1 MQKTSAQT
9 SIVFV
14 LFATGVTA
22 IGGFLFGYDT
32 AVINGANSYLTQH
45 FALNSAQEGM
55 AGASA
60 ILGCIP
66 GAMFAGFLSDRF
78 GRKRLLFLCA
88 LLYAV
93 SGVLSAIPTTFTQ
106 FLIARLISGLGIGAS
121 SMICPVYIAEISPE
135 KWRGRLGSL
144 FQLGIVTGIFL
155 TLFINMLIQ
164 NQGGEVWNTA
174 SGWRWMLGMEV
185 VPAVIFI
192 GLLFTVPESPRWLAQ
207 QGREEESRNILTKVG
222 GAEHA
227 DVQLGAIRAVLGE
240 EEGSF
245 SELFTPTFFRPL
257 LIAVLLMAFSQ
268 FCGINAI
275 MYYSTSI
282 FETAAA
288 GKAAVARTP
297 AESVSEK
304 AEASPTPRVENL
316 PELANT
322 PNGARAADLEKEA
335 AAQAARKKAAFESS
349 VWIGLINLL
358 FTFLAI
364 GLVDK
369 LGRKPLLIV
378 GTAIQF
384 VALSL
389 VGWMLHT
396 HTGGIG
402 LLLCVIAFTAAFAMS
417 MGPIGWIL
425 CSEIFPGK
433 VRGRAM
439 SIASFTVWVSCYA
452 VAQTFPMLKE
462 SPLIGPAKTF
472 WIYAAVSLTCCL
484 FVCLMVP
491 ETKGRTLEEIESY
504 WIHATAK
511 E

>member
-1 MQKTSAQT
+1 MQKNSSQG
-9 SIVFV
+9 SITFV

-32 AVINGANSYLTQH
+32 AVINGANSYLKEH
-45 FALNSAQEGM
+45 FSLSTTQEGL

-78 GRKRLLFLCA
+78 GRKRMLFLCA

-93 SGVLSAIPTTFTQ
+93 SGVLSAVPTTFTQ

-164 NQGGEVWNTA
+164 NQGSEVWNTA
-174 SGWRWMLGMEV
+174 TGWRWMLGMEV
-185 VPAVIFI
+185 VPAVFFI

-207 QGREEESRNILTKVG
+207 QGREDESRKILEQVG
-222 GAEHA
+222 GTEHA
-227 DVQLGAIRAVLGE
+227 EIQLSAIRAVLGE
-240 EEGSF
+240 EEGKF
-245 SELFTPTFFRPL
+245 SELFTPTFRRPL
-257 LIAVLLMAFSQ
+257 VIAVLIMAFSQ

-275 MYYSTSI
+275 MYYSTRI
-282 FETAAA
+282 FESAGA
-288 GKAAVARTP
+288 GK
-297 AESVSEK
+297 
-304 AEASPTPRVENL
+304 
-316 PELANT
+316 
-322 PNGARAADLEKEA
+322 D
-335 AAQAARKKAAFESS
+335 AAFVSS

-364 GLVDK
+364 SLVDK

-378 GTAIQF
+378 GTAIQTIS
-384 VALSL
+384 LGL

-396 HTGGIG
+396 QSAGIG
-402 LLLCVIAFTAAFAMS
+402 LLLCVIAFIAAFAMA

-425 CSEIFPGK
+425 CAEIFPGK

-439 SIASFTVWVSCYA
+439 SIASFTVWVSCYI
-452 VAQTFPMLKE
+452 VAQTFPMLNG
-462 SPLIGPAKTF
+462 SPWVGPAKTF
-472 WIYAAVSLTCCL
+472 WIYAAVSLISCL

-491 ETKGRTLEEIESY
+491 ETKGRTLEEIEDF
-504 WIHATAK
+504 WIHAGK
-511 E
+511 SPQ